1 MTTQR
6 IAQRK
11 LVGFATDLVVTD
23 GDTNYNTAALVGA
36 IVQLNTA
43 NVAYSLIWQM
53 TIPAQQIVSWGS
65 GTPSQQR
72 NQGFL
77 WFYNLDSVNNDFEEG
92 NLRLIISNARS
103 TRVRVVKELNT
114 QRLHTTDASTPTSAT
129 PVDINTMVA
138 LPEQV
143 AFPKVGEN
151 SLLQLNFQTTVPG
164 TTISAT
170 NFSIPS
176 TIYQ

>member
-23 GDTNYNTAALVGA
+23 GDANYNTAALVGA
-36 IVQLNTA
+36 IVQLNTGNA
-43 NVAYSLIWQM
+43 AYSLIWQM
-53 TIPAQQIVSWGS
+53 TVPAQQILAWGS

-72 NQGFL
+72 NQGYL
-77 WFYNLDSVNNDFEEG
+77 WYYNLDETANDFEDG

-103 TRVRVVKELNT
+103 TRVRVVKEANT
-114 QRLHTTDASTPTSAT
+114 QRLHTTDGTTTTSAT
-129 PVDINTMVA
+129 PTDISTMVA

-143 AFPKVGEN
+143 SFPKVGEN

-164 TTISAT
+164 TTVSVT